1 MVVFLNILRNKEVFD
16 RCQDRINTLLEK
28 IKQIQSQQPSQENE
42 ALETSLQSE
51 LAEWLFRS
59 ETLWRQKSREIWLKL
74 GDKNSKSFHLSTII
88 CRRRNNIN
96 VIKTEDGSW
105 SSESKLIRQFFLENF
120 KQRFK
125 EEVHF
130 PTHLEHLTVPCVTE
144 DENASLLTTPS
155 PEEIKSTLFHMQDLK
170 APGPAGFPILFYKQ
184 LWPTIGKDV
193 TKAVISFFRLGS
205 MPREVNRSLIVII
218 SKITNPTMVNHFRP
232 ISLCNVVYKI
242 ISNS

>member
-1 MVVFLNILRNKEVFD
+1 MSGQNQYPPWKNQTDSITTTFSGEWSSRNLSPIWTSRMAIPIL
-16 RCQDRINTLLEK
+16 
-28 IKQIQSQQPSQENE
+28 
-42 ALETSLQSE
+42 
-51 LAEWLFRS
+51 RS

-96 VIKTEDGSW
+96 VNKTEDGSW

-120 KQRFK
+120 KQLFK
-125 EEVHF
+125 EEEVHF
-130 PTHLEHLTVPCVTE
+130 PTHLEHLTLPCVTE

-155 PEEIKSTLFHMQDLK
+155 LEEIKSTLFHMQDLK

-205 MPREVNRSLIVII
+205 MLREVNRSLIVII
-218 SKITNPTMVNHFRP
+218 PKITNRTMVNHFRP